1 MAAPT
6 TSTSYSI
13 DIKSIGGA
21 FVGASVAG
29 MFVSG
34 APLMDV
40 MTSVSG
46 GAGAAIGWTVGS
58 YLQGNAMIP
67 ESLQPLMPMAL
78 AGLVPAVASGQYDM
92 MIAVF
97 AGGAWAGAQAISM
110 AMPTKQ

>member
-1 MAAPT
+1 MAAT
-6 TSTSYSI
+6 TSI

-21 FVGASVAG
+21 LVGASAAG
-29 MFVSG
+29 MLVSG
-34 APLMDV
+34 APFIDV

-46 GAGAAIGWTVGS
+46 GAGAAIGWAVGT
-58 YLQGNAMIP
+58 YLQDNTMVP
-67 ESLQPLMPMAL
+67 ESLRPLMPLAL

-110 AMPTKQ
+110 AMPNK

>member
-6 TSTSYSI
+6 TSTAYQI

-21 FVGASVAG
+21 LVGASAAG

-34 APLMDV
+34 APFIDV

-46 GAGAAIGWTVGS
+46 GAGAAIGYAVGT
-58 YLQGNAMIP
+58 YLEGNTMIP
-67 ESLQPLMPMAL
+67 ESLRPMMPLAL

-97 AGGAWAGAQAISM
+97 AGGAWAGAYVVSK
-110 AMPTKQ
+110 AMSN

>member
-6 TSTSYSI
+6 TSTLTV
-13 DIKSIGGA
+13 DIWSIGGA
-21 FVGASVAG
+21 FVGASAAG
-29 MFVSG
+29 MFVTR
-34 APLMDV
+34 APIMDV

-46 GAGAAIGWTVGS
+46 GAGAAIGWAVGS

-110 AMPTKQ
+110 AKPKQ